1 MCMYKVDLKQCVNQQ
16 SDDGPGNIVSLRHL
30 PLDAPRIVQA
40 INPPL
45 GLVAVSVSSRV
56 QLVSCLETD
65 VNSPG
70 FIIPAYPEDP
80 DDLVR

>member
-1 MCMYKVDLKQCVNQQ
+1 M
-16 SDDGPGNIVSLRHL
+16 
-30 PLDAPRIVQA
+30 VQA

-56 QLVSCLETD
+56 QLVSCLEPD
-65 VNSPG
+65 VDSPG